1 MKIFVF
7 KRSVAEEQGF
17 PFDATL
23 NEEEIKKERVIYL
36 TQLIY
41 NGDERV
47 KVMNVAEFEKFY
59 NWESYEELVEKYILI
74 DDITFDS
81 IPTEKLREVLIARR
95 TEAQRKAREARKKEG
110 KYFYFEGVIDKKI
123 GISDSPQQA
132 AYSIISDTI
141 KGTRYENSDI
151 CNRFKVDTNVFSRFN
166 LPRKGDTVKVRALNL
181 KNGPKLET
189 AKIIEV
195 IKKED

>member
-1 MKIFVF
+1 MRIFVF
-7 KRSVAEEQGF
+7 ERSVTEEQKF

-41 NGDERV
+41 NGDKRV
-47 KVMNVAEFEKFY
+47 EVMNVSEFEKFY
-59 NWESYEELVEKYILI
+59 NWESYEELTTKYILI
-74 DDITFDS
+74 DDITFDGV
-81 IPTEKLREVLIARR
+81 PTEKLREVLIARR
-95 TEAQRKAREARKKEG
+95 TEAQRKAREDRKKEG

-123 GISDSPQQA
+123 GISDSPQRA
-132 AYSIISDTI
+132 RYTIISDFI
-141 KGTRYENSDI
+141 KGTKYENPNI
-151 CNRFKVDTNVFSRFN
+151 YNNFKVDTNVFSRFN
-166 LPRKGDTVKVRALNL
+166 LPRKGDTVKIRALNL
-181 KNGPKLET
+181 KAGPKLET

>member
-7 KRSVAEEQGF
+7 ERSVTKEQGF

-47 KVMNVAEFEKFY
+47 KVMNVSEFEKFY

-81 IPTEKLREVLIARR
+81 VPTEKLREVLIARR
-95 TEAQRKAREARKKEG
+95 TEAQQKAREARRKEG

-123 GISDSPQQA
+123 GISDSPQMA
-132 AYSIISDTI
+132 SYSIISDFL
-141 KGTRYENSDI
+141 KGTRYENPNI

-166 LPRKGDTVKVRALNL
+166 LPRKGDTVKIRALNL
-181 KNGPKLET
+181 KAGPKLET

>member
-7 KRSVAEEQGF
+7 ERSVTKEQGF

-23 NEEEIKKERVIYL
+23 NEEEVKKERVIYL

-47 KVMNVAEFEKFY
+47 KVMNVSEFEKFY

-81 IPTEKLREVLIARR
+81 VPTEKLREVLIARR
-95 TEAQRKAREARKKEG
+95 TDAQRKAREARKKEG

-123 GISDSPQQA
+123 GISDSPQRA
-132 AYSIISDTI
+132 VYSIISDFL
-141 KGTRYENSDI
+141 KGTKYGQSNI
-151 CNRFKVDTNVFSRFN
+151 YNRFKVDTNLFSRFN
-166 LPRKGDTVKVRALNL
+166 LPRQGDTVKIRALNL
-181 KNGPKLET
+181 KMGPKLET
-189 AKIIEV
+189 AKIVEV

>member
-1 MKIFVF
+1 MRIFVF
-7 KRSVAEEQGF
+7 ERSVTEERGF

-23 NEEEIKKERVIYL
+23 SEEEIKKERVIYL

-41 NGDERV
+41 NGDDRV
-47 KVMNVAEFEKFY
+47 KVMNVTEFERFY
-59 NWESYEELVEKYILI
+59 NWESYRKLVKKYILI

-81 IPTEKLREVLIARR
+81 VPTEKLREVLIARR
-95 TEAQRKAREARKKEG
+95 TEAQRKAREDRKKEG

-123 GISDSPQQA
+123 GISDSPQRA
-132 AYSIISDTI
+132 RYTIISDFI
-141 KGTRYENSDI
+141 KGTKYENPNI
-151 CNRFKVDTNVFSRFN
+151 YNNFKVDTNVFSRFN
-166 LPRKGDTVKVRALNL
+166 LPRKGDTVKIRALNL
-181 KNGPKLET
+181 KAGPKLET

>member
-1 MKIFVF
+1 MRVFVF
-7 KRSVAEEQGF
+7 ERSVTEEQGF

-23 NEEEIKKERVIYL
+23 GEEEIKKERVIYL

-41 NGDERV
+41 NGDKRV
-47 KVMNVAEFEKFY
+47 EVMSVTEFERFY
-59 NWESYEELVEKYILI
+59 NWESYEEVVTKYILI
-74 DDITFDS
+74 DDITFDDV
-81 IPTEKLREVLIARR
+81 PTEKLREMLISRS

-123 GISDSPQQA
+123 GISDSPQMA
-132 AYSIISDTI
+132 SYSIISDFL
-141 KGTRYENSDI
+141 KGTRYENPNI

-166 LPRKGDTVKVRALNL
+166 LPRKGDTVKIRALNL
-181 KNGPKLET
+181 KSGPKLET

-195 IKKED
+195 IKNED

>member
-1 MKIFVF
+1 MRVFVF
-7 KRSVAEEQGF
+7 ERSVTEEQGF

-41 NGDERV
+41 NGDKRV
-47 KVMNVAEFEKFY
+47 EVMNVTEFERFY
-59 NWESYEELVEKYILI
+59 NWESYEEVVTRYILI
-74 DDITFDS
+74 DDITFDDV
-81 IPTEKLREVLIARR
+81 PTEKLREMLIARR

-123 GISDSPQQA
+123 GISDSPQRA
-132 AYSIISDTI
+132 SYSIISDFL
-141 KGTRYENSDI
+141 KGTRYGQSNI
-151 CNRFKVDTNVFSRFN
+151 YNKFKVDTNVFSRFN
-166 LPRKGDTVKVRALNL
+166 LPRKGDTVKIRALNL
-181 KNGPKLET
+181 KSGPKLET

>member
-7 KRSVAEEQGF
+7 ERSVTKEQGF

-47 KVMNVAEFEKFY
+47 KVMNVSEFEKFY

-81 IPTEKLREVLIARR
+81 VPTEKLREVLIARR

-132 AYSIISDTI
+132 VYSIISDTI